1 MFDASLYPIPPH
13 RCLSHGPCDLCHHRL
28 FSVIF
33 VSDILPPLQLS
44 ASLTLLLIHLVTSVT
59 AAATDFQ
66 TIVTIAPQNC
76 QMIENNLFR
85 WWPVDKKYAGGRR
98 LCYISTSIPVILEF
112 ISIETWSQTVYLK
125 DLWVKR
131 PDENR
136 ISEMTLEFY
145 KEHHFSTH
153 SRS

>member
-1 MFDASLYPIPPH
+1 MPSFTRSRHTAVCPMVRVICVTTGYFLSSLCQISSP
-13 RCLSHGPCDLCHHRL
+13 L
-28 FSVIF
+28 
-33 VSDILPPLQLS
+33 LQLS

-59 AAATDFQ
+59 AAATDK
-66 TIVTIAPQNC
+66 VTIAPQNC